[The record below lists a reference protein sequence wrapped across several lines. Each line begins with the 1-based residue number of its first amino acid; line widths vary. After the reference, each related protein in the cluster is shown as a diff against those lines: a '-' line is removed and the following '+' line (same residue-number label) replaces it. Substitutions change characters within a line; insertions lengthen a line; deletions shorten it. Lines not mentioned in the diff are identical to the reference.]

1 MNQTIARMI
10 RTLTSKIE
18 RISNV
23 LKKIFVSVGV
33 FGVFVLVKME
43 EGDDALIERK
53 KKTIR

>member
-10 RTLTSKIE
+10 RTLTSKKE
-18 RISNV
+18 RISND

-43 EGDDALIERK
+43 QYSY
-53 KKTIR
+53 

>member
-10 RTLTSKIE
+10 RTLTSKKE
-18 RISNV
+18 RISND

-53 KKTIR
+53 KKTMR